1 MHGIGK
7 WLTTVTLTIACFS
20 LYAQQSKDDGTIA
33 KEFQAM
39 ANPCG
44 DSQNQMEM
52 NQCAGEQYQRL
63 DDRMNELY
71 KEQMAALGPVSRSA
85 LRDAQRAWIIFR
97 DKSCAYEAGRDPRS
111 YMQLIELECLQRFT
125 TERVR
130 DLQAYLACTSNGCP
144 SG

>member
-1 MHGIGK
+1 MHGIVK
-7 WLTTVTLTIACFS
+7 WLIAVSLTMACS
-20 LYAQQSKDDGTIA
+20 SSYARQSKDDVTIA
-33 KEFQAM
+33 KEFQTM

-52 NQCAGEQYQRL
+52 NQCAGEQYRL
-63 DDRMNELY
+63 LNDRMNELY
-71 KEQMAALGPVSRSA
+71 KEQMVALGPVSRSA

-97 DKSCAYEAGRDPRS
+97 DKSCAYEAGKDPRS

-125 TERVR
+125 TERIG